1 MTLEQLQA
9 RSGELLNSI
18 NMTTNQVF
26 VLQGHK
32 NEVDYQIKLKREEQ
46 EAKLK
51 LEDELQKAHAEAAAL
66 ANQAENPVV

>member
-1 MTLEQLQA
+1 MNLEQLQA

-32 NEVDYQIKLKREEQ
+32 NEVDYQIKLAQEEH

-51 LEDELQKAHAEAAAL
+51 AEAEDL
-66 ANQAENPVV
+66 ANQAQNPVV

>member
-9 RSGELLNSI
+9 RSAELLNSI
-18 NMTTNQVF
+18 NITTNQVF

-32 NEVDYQIKLKREEQ
+32 NEVDYQIKLAQEEY

-51 LEDELQKAHAEAAAL
+51 AEAEAEAEAL
-66 ANQAENPVV
+66 ANQDEHPVV

>member
-1 MTLEQLQA
+1 MNLEQLQA

-32 NEVDYQIKLKREEQ
+32 NEVDYQIKLAKEEH

-51 LEDELQKAHAEAAAL
+51 LQAELEKAQADAAAL
-66 ANQAENPVV
+66 ANQAQNPVV